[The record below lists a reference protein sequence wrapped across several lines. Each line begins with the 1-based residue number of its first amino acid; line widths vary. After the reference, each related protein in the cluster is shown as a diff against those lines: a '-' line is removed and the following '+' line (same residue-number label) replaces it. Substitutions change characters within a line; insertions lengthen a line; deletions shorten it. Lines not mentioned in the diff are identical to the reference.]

1 MIGCSM
7 PNISVIAVFTRT
19 SDRLK
24 MNGLAGSFPLVND
37 SDKARGAHSATNT
50 HGYNSILGL
59 APAALDQGMAGQP
72 RSGHAVGMADRD
84 RAAVDVELF
93 RVDPELVAAM
103 DDLHRKCL
111 VQLPQVDV
119 VDLES
124 VSLEQSGHGIDRS
137 NAHLVR
143 FTTSR
148 DKATED
154 TQRLQSLLRRE
165 LVAHD
170 HSSTGAIRKLT
181 GIAPGNREARSL
193 GRLDACE
200 AFGSRIGTW
209 SLICRERH
217 LLVRDGTGRLVRDC
231 HRGLDRRQFVVKPS
245 GLLRSRRPTL
255 TLQAVFV
262 LAFPRNIVAF
272 R

>member
-1 MIGCSM
+1 MIGCSI
-7 PNISVIAVFTRT
+7 PNISVITVFTRT
-19 SDRLK
+19 SNSTKCRALPARCSSVDD
-24 MNGLAGSFPLVND
+24 F
-37 SDKARGAHSATNT
+37 DKASGAHAAANT

-72 RSGHAVGMADRD
+72 CAGHAVGMADRD

-93 RVDPELVAAM
+93 WVDPELVAAM

-111 VQLPQVDV
+111 VQLPEIDV

-143 FTTSR
+143 FTASR

-154 TQRLQSLLRRE
+154 TQRLQPFLRGE

-193 GRLDACE
+193 GRLDTCE
-200 AFGSRIGTW
+200 TLGSR
-209 SLICRERH
+209 
-217 LLVRDGTGRLVRDC
+217 
-231 HRGLDRRQFVVKPS
+231 
-245 GLLRSRRPTL
+245 
-255 TLQAVFV
+255 
-262 LAFPRNIVAF
+262 
-272 R
+272 